1 MEALMEV
8 ETIGKEI
15 VKWVVIF
22 REILWYLQ
30 IIIKII
36 LKKEDLKK
44 NYQKDLKLNVKI
56 FGMVISK
63 LYGRCEK
70 IYILKEI

>member
-8 ETIGKEI
+8 ETIGGEI

-44 NYQKDLKLNVKI
+44 NYQKDLKWNVKI

-70 IYILKEI
+70 IHILKEI